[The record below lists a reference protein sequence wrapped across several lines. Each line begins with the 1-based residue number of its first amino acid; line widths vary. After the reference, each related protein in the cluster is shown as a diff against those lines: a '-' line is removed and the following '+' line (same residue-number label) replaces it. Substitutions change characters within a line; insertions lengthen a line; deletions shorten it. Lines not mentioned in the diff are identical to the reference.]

1 MTKPIVLASASPR
14 RKELLERVGLVFS
27 VDAAEIQ
34 EDHGRKM
41 EPAELAKAI
50 SREKARSAAA
60 RHPGAIVIAADT
72 FGVLDGR
79 LLGKPRNAADARRML
94 AEMSGR
100 EHRVFTGF
108 TILDTQS
115 GRELSRVVETAVRFR
130 QLREDEIAAYV
141 ATGEP
146 LGKAGAYA
154 IQGLGALLVEGIEG
168 DFYNVIGL
176 PLCALAQGLKEFGVN
191 LPG

>member
-1 MTKPIVLASASPR
+1 MATDGID
-14 RKELLERVGLVFS
+14 S
-27 VDAAEIQ
+27 VD
-34 EDHGRKM
+34 
-41 EPAELAKAI
+41 
-50 SREKARSAAA
+50 
-60 RHPGAIVIAADT
+60 ADT

-79 LLGKPRNAADARRML
+79 LLGKPRDAADARRML
-94 AEMSGR
+94 AEMNGR
-100 EHRVFTGF
+100 EHRVITGF
-108 TILDTQS
+108 TILDPQS
-115 GRELSRVVETAVRFR
+115 GRELSQAVETAVRFR

-176 PLCALAQGLKEFGVN
+176 PLCALAQGLGEFGIS
-191 LPG
+191 LPF